1 MKLPDPLTMLLT
13 VWALYLLAD
22 GIVCAVDVWKILW
35 PRD

>member
-1 MKLPDPLTMLLT
+1 MKLPDPLTMLLA

-22 GIVCAVDVWKILW
+22 GIVCAVDVLW